1 MYILSECSK
10 LECSKLAQTEYKN
23 CHDKV
28 ATTVHWKLCSKYGFE
43 LTKHWHEHRD
53 WGQED
58 LVEFQH
64 QNRPYLE
71 AQWPDIVLI
80 VDKKNQETF
89 IIDVAKPSDFCVS
102 DKKAEKK
109 ISKYL
114 DLALIILRS
123 NTNSKNTK
131 KNTNNTKILHEI
143 SQMWNA
149 ITRVISIVIGAL
161 GEKSLLTGYSALIGV
176 MTRKSDSMQQTAV
189 MGSAHI
195 LRKVLSI
202 PA

>member
-1 MYILSECSK
+1 M
-10 LECSKLAQTEYKN
+10 
-23 CHDKV
+23 
-28 ATTVHWKLCSKYGFE
+28 
-43 LTKHWHEHRD
+43 
-53 WGQED
+53 
-58 LVEFQH
+58 
-64 QNRPYLE
+64 
-71 AQWPDIVLI
+71 LI

-143 SQMWNA
+143 SQM
-149 ITRVISIVIGAL
+149 
-161 GEKSLLTGYSALIGV
+161 
-176 MTRKSDSMQQTAV
+176 
-189 MGSAHI
+189 
-195 LRKVLSI
+195 
-202 PA
+202 